1 MIHARLILSV
11 TLALGLGPA
20 LAFAQKNDD
29 FVSAGAENDAS
40 AHETADSVSAG
51 AGQVVLPGE
60 EFRWQQLIAPTV
72 LLTGGITGVYSQ
84 WYKDKIN
91 APVRAYAQELSGG
104 QRLRFDDYIQYIP
117 SATFLGL
124 GFALPSEHDFIERVC
139 VTATSYAAMGVLVN
153 TAKYTIREPRPD
165 RPEARNAFPSGH
177 TATAFMGAE
186 LVRREYGGWWGA
198 GAYAIATTTA
208 LMRIYN
214 DRHWTSDVLGGA
226 AIGIL
231 SADIGFWLLP
241 LERKLFRLDGSRRG
255 GPGPGAG
262 SGKAFAVL
270 PTPYGISVA
279 CVF

>member
-1 MIHARLILSV
+1 MKNRFFLLLLILESIS
-11 TLALGLGPA
+11 ALTVR
-20 LAFAQKNDD
+20 AQTQPVDSL
-29 FVSAGAENDAS
+29 VI
-40 AHETADSVSAG
+40 HES
-51 AGQVVLPGE
+51 E
-60 EFRWQQLIAPTV
+60 RFRARQLIVPGTI
-72 LLTGGITGVYSQ
+72 LGIGAFGAYSP
-84 WYKDKIN
+84 WYMEKVNI
-91 APVRAYAQELSGG
+91 PVRDYAQELSGG

-117 SATFLGL
+117 SASFLGL
-124 GFALPSEHDFIERVC
+124 GFVLPSEHDFIERVC
-139 VTATSYAAMGVLVN
+139 VTATSYAAMGILVN

-198 GAYAIATTTA
+198 GAYAVATTTA

-214 DRHWTSDVLGGA
+214 NRHWTSDVLGGA

-255 GPGPGAG
+255 GPGRGAG
-262 SGKAFAVL
+262 SGKALAVL

>member
-1 MIHARLILSV
+1 MRNRFLLTIFCLLTV
-11 TLALGLGPA
+11 CPMT
-20 LAFAQKNDD
+20 
-29 FVSAGAENDAS
+29 VAGAYS
-40 AHETADSVSAG
+40 ADLHPEVPDSTVAG
-51 AGQVVLPGE
+51 AKTAVLHPESIDSMGRLPIE
-60 EFRWQQLIAPTV
+60 QFRWSQLIVPGT
-72 LLTGGITGVYSQ
+72 LLATGAFGAYSQ
-84 WYKDKIN
+84 WYMDKVNI
-91 APVRAYAQELSGG
+91 PVRDYALQLSGG

-117 SATFLGL
+117 TATFLGL
-124 GFALPSEHDFIERVC
+124 GCAVECEHSFTERLC
-139 VTATSYAAMGVLVN
+139 ITATSYASMGILVN
-153 TAKYTIREPRPD
+153 AAKYTIREPRPD

-241 LERKLFRLDGSRRG
+241 LERRLFRLDGSRRG
-255 GPGPGAG
+255 GPGPGIG
-262 SGKAFAVL
+262 SGKAIAVL